1 MNIIKSSENEKK
13 TYHFDFTLADTK
25 EHKVLPKNT
34 EVEKKVLGYLV
45 KHQNDFDVYYKY
57 PKTKENVL

>member
-1 MNIIKSSENEKK
+1 MRKK

-57 PKTKENVL
+57 LKPKGMFYDDINDKIW